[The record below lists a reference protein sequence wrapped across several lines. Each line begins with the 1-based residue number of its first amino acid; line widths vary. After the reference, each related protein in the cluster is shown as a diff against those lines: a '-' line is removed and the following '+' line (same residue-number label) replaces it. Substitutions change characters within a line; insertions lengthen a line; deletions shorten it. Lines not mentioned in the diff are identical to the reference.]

1 MPSGGALWYDSRVPR
16 GRRAFQLLLEAS
28 TLDEIESF
36 FKTTKA
42 NFAYIVG
49 VADGQ
54 TARCFEWP
62 VFEVKRRESHS
73 RLGLTVLTNHF
84 TEFSWGLPRPDDK
97 RFWMTRTRRQNLLT
111 LAKHFKGSI
120 NDKVMKDIMDTRIE
134 DLGATTDMTVYQLV
148 VVPERYELWFKLPG
162 RAGLEPHRHARAA
175 EAARGVNHGQYY
187 VVFDCGTMGTKTAIY
202 SLDATRVAEAYRENK
217 ISYPKPGWAEMDANG
232 FVENVR
238 EGVRECISKSGV
250 NPAEIRAITA
260 SGIICG
266 IVGIDEEWAARHP
279 RSSHTSTTRA
289 AGEAAYVRAHAKPV
303 WVKESANAIVDEFMP
318 PLILRWFLNHYEGF
332 REKAVKV
339 VNNGP
344 FVLGTLAGLRADERS
359 STGRLCP
366 AGSSATTRASAGGRA
381 ARWTSSAY
389 RWRFCPRS

>member
-1 MPSGGALWYDSRVPR
+1 MDTFEKGSKTKNGKLSVIELSGTWREMGRQYGALMADELRDIYERGVGRLTGAAENAEELALTAAKFFANYPYKFKSLMRGMSETSGLTLDELKAVNAIEVIAAQSLAPQQCSGIAVWGDYSDGPLVYGRNYDYLPWFRELDDDLVLACFHPGDGSLSVATLGYAGEIYAVNGMNEKGIFLELNNGMPSGGALWYDSRVP
-16 GRRAFQLLLEAS
+16 AVVELFSFLLEAS

-148 VVPERYELWFKLPG
+148 VVPEHYELWFKLPG
-162 RAGLEPHRHARAA
+162 VQDWSLIDMRALLKP
-175 EAARGVNHGQYY
+175 
-187 VVFDCGTMGTKTAIY
+187 
-202 SLDATRVAEAYRENK
+202 RE
-217 ISYPKPGWAEMDANG
+217 E
-232 FVENVR
+232 
-238 EGVRECISKSGV
+238 
-250 NPAEIRAITA
+250 
-260 SGIICG
+260 
-266 IVGIDEEWAARHP
+266 
-279 RSSHTSTTRA
+279 
-289 AGEAAYVRAHAKPV
+289 
-303 WVKESANAIVDEFMP
+303 
-318 PLILRWFLNHYEGF
+318 
-332 REKAVKV
+332 
-339 VNNGP
+339 
-344 FVLGTLAGLRADERS
+344 
-359 STGRLCP
+359 
-366 AGSSATTRASAGGRA
+366 
-381 ARWTSSAY
+381 
-389 RWRFCPRS
+389 

>member
-1 MPSGGALWYDSRVPR
+1 M
-16 GRRAFQLLLEAS
+16 
-28 TLDEIESF
+28 
-36 FKTTKA
+36 
-42 NFAYIVG
+42 
-49 VADGQ
+49 
-54 TARCFEWP
+54 
-62 VFEVKRRESHS
+62 
-73 RLGLTVLTNHF
+73 
-84 TEFSWGLPRPDDK
+84 
-97 RFWMTRTRRQNLLT
+97 
-111 LAKHFKGSI
+111 
-120 NDKVMKDIMDTRIE
+120 
-134 DLGATTDMTVYQLV
+134 
-148 VVPERYELWFKLPG
+148 
-162 RAGLEPHRHARAA
+162 
-175 EAARGVNHGQYY
+175 GQYY

-238 EGVRECISKSGV
+238 EGVRECIAKSGV

-266 IVGIDEEWAARHP
+266 IVGIDEEWRP
-279 RSSHTSTTRA
+279 VTPFVSYLDNRA

-303 WVKESANAIVDEFMP
+303 WVRESANAIVDEFMP

-344 FVLGTLAGLRADERS
+344 FVLGTLAGAARGRGVPRLGNYVRLAHRLR
-359 STGRLCP
+359 
-366 AGSSATTRASAGGRA
+366 RARAQVGRA

-389 RWRFCPRS
+389 RWRFCRKS